1 MLSVENRWRGR
12 REVSW
17 KAPTV
22 VQIRDDRAW
31 TRVAGMGIEK

>member
-1 MLSVENRWRGR
+1 MKGQEG
-12 REVSW
+12 VSW

-22 VQIRDDRAW
+22 VQIRDDGAW